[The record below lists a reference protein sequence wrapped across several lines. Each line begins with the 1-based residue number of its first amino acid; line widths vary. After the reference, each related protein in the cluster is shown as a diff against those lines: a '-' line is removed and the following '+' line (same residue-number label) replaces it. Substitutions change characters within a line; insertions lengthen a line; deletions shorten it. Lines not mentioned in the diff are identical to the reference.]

1 MKLEFHHSGLQFFFI
16 TLTLEG
22 RPQMLSQLVEGE
34 ARPVLLPAGEVV
46 QTFLRAFHAV
56 YPAVT
61 ISNRVI
67 MPDHVHF
74 LMIVH
79 YDQAPDFNPLWA
91 SFALMKAIEAAWAQS
106 NGGPAPAPHEAA
118 ARFAETLARE
128 RAIAAQIQR
137 LTRQGLTR
145 AEALARLNGA
155 TAPFPSPGVRGAPP
169 PVRSVHSV
177 LRFDRRAYIELS
189 FDSRQLKAIRRYIK
203 LNPAR
208 ALWKRRHPDRFLR
221 FASIRHAILDPTRVW
236 SAMGNLTLLGSP
248 FLVHARLTLK
258 KSLAEHEPTIA
269 ELVEKARRGA
279 VIVSGFISPGETELL
294 KRLKATPKA
303 RFVKMLPCTLPPR
316 YDPSDEDSRELAAD
330 RLLILSGFTNTTPHI
345 SALAMRRDPAAA
357 HLFRANCLAM
367 NDLAAALCEKARK
380 RP

>member
-22 RPQMLSQLVEGE
+22 RPQLLSRLVEGE
-34 ARPVLLPAGEVV
+34 ARPTLLPAGETVKA
-46 QTFLRAFHAV
+46 FLRAFHVV

-61 ISNRVI
+61 ISDFVI
-67 MPDHVHF
+67 MPDHIHF
-74 LMIVH
+74 LMIVR
-79 YDQAPDFNPLWA
+79 YDLAPDFNPLWA
-91 SFALMKAIEAAWAQS
+91 SFALMKAIETADRRR
-106 NGGPAPAPHEAA
+106 NGGPAPEPQEAA
-118 ARFAETLARE
+118 AQFAETLARE
-128 RAIAAQIQR
+128 RAIAAQIQQR
-137 LTRQGLTR
+137 PKPL
-145 AEALARLNGA
+145 
-155 TAPFPSPGVRGAPP
+155 PGVRGAPP
-169 PVRSVHSV
+169 PVRSA

-221 FASIRHAILDPTRVW
+221 FANIRHAILDPARVW

-258 KSLAEHEPTIA
+258 KSLAEHEPVIA

-303 RFVKMLPCTLPPR
+303 RFVKMLPCALPPR
-316 YDPSDEDSRELAAD
+316 YDPAAEDSRELAAD

-367 NDLAAALCEKARK
+367 NDLAAALCEKARE
-380 RP
+380 RL